1 MYAFFTPN
9 MIVGVPKI
17 NNNNNNN
24 KQQVNMYNVP
34 RGGLTLKLI
43 N

>member
-17 NNNNNNN
+17 NNNNNN